1 MVTLRTILLHC
12 IFFFFLFSAHA
23 NKNEK
28 VKVAPFFQSHMVL
41 QQNQAINIWGTAGAN
56 ERIEVELDGNIK
68 VITAN
73 EEGDW
78 SVVFP
83 KRKASFNP
91 VELRVNNQLFTD
103 ILIGELWLCAGQS
116 NMAFPLFKSDYPD
129 WENNCS
135 NTNLRLLRMENIRA
149 VAKEGYTKEELAR
162 CNPNDFFR
170 GNWSQSNPGSARN
183 FSAVAWIMGNKLSRE
198 LNVPVG
204 LIQVA
209 VGGSAMNNW
218 LPPHILKKHPLTEGL
233 YKTDWLENE
242 EVFVNHRKRAKA
254 AFQHVLKEG
263 EPFIPGEMAYR
274 WMCEP
279 GFLFE
284 AGIAPLKG
292 LNFKGIV
299 WYQGESDAYSDKVAY
314 DAKEL
319 FGQLIHSWSNH
330 FEKKE
335 LPFVFVQLP
344 AYKSAPW
351 PIMREVQRM
360 ADKNIPNTSMVVT
373 IDLGLKENIHP
384 SDKTPIGNRLANMAL
399 KDVYKQDDL
408 AGFPSL
414 KKIKVKNSKLILHFD
429 NCENGWQHLVNE
441 ITGFEIKNKDGKY
454 YPAIAEITGETTI
467 VLTSGATSPEGV
479 RYGWAAFPEPALKL
493 FNKAGLP
500 LGPFVVYLNGNSDLQ
515 NQ

>member
-1 MVTLRTILLHC
+1 MKFALRTILLHC
-12 IFFFFLFSAHA
+12 TFFFFLFSVNA
-23 NKNEK
+23 NNENK
-28 VKVAPFFQSHMVL
+28 SVTVAPVFDSHMVL
-41 QQNQAINIWGTAGAN
+41 QQKQPIHIWGTAASN
-56 ERIEVELDGNIK
+56 ELIEVELDGNIK
-68 VITAN
+68 EVTASAN
-73 EEGDW
+73 GDW

-91 VELRVNNQLFTD
+91 IELRVNHQRFID
-103 ILIGELWLCAGQS
+103 ILVGEVWLCAGQS
-116 NMAFPLFKSDYPD
+116 NMAFPLNKSDFPN
-129 WENNCS
+129 WEDNCS
-135 NTNLRLLRMENIRA
+135 NANLRLLRMENIRA
-149 VAKEGYTKEELAR
+149 VAKEGYTQEELAR
-162 CNPNDFFR
+162 CNTNDFFR

-183 FSAVAWIMGNKLSRE
+183 FSAVAWIMGNKLTHE

-218 LPPHILKKHPLTEGL
+218 LPPHILKNHPLTEGL

-263 EPFIPGEMAYR
+263 EPFIPGEMPYR

-284 AGIAPLKG
+284 AGIAPLEG
-292 LNFKGIV
+292 LNFKGVV
-299 WYQGESDAYSDKVAY
+299 WYQGESDAWSDKAAY

-319 FGQLIHSWSNH
+319 FGELISSWRNH

-384 SDKTPIGNRLANMAL
+384 SDKTPVGNRLANMAL
-399 KDVYKQDDL
+399 RDVYKQKKL
-408 AGFPSL
+408 ASFPCL
-414 KKIKVKNSKLILHFD
+414 KKIKAKDNSLILLFD
-429 NCENGWQHLVNE
+429 NCEAGWQQ
-441 ITGFEIKNKDGKY
+441 IADAIPGFELKDKDGKY
-454 YPAIAEITGETTI
+454 YPAAAEITGKTTI
-467 VLTSGATSPEGV
+467 VLTSKAAAPKGV
-479 RYGWAAFPEPALKL
+479 RYGWAPFPEPALKL

-500 LGPFVVYLNGNSDLQ
+500 LGPFVVDLKGNSNL
-515 NQ
+515 